1 MLRLTYHGFI
11 HFETDFKINSRWKHM
26 ENGINFKSVFDS
38 EAGKI
43 LGWAFLLFFILLALI
58 GYAFS
63 VDIVL
68 GRTLLGAFVASALG
82 GRAAGVGL
90 CIAFDMNI
98 FTTILYNI
106 FIEVLVVC
114 FSYAFF
120 LLSINHYLHFR
131 WLKKAIINAENN
143 ALKYS
148 NVISRYG
155 WIGIFM
161 FVMIPLPV
169 TGPVV
174 GSIIAYFMNFN
185 LKKNFFTVFSGT
197 LVAIIVWSVFFD
209 FISDHLTKIQGLLG
223 VILIVVF
230 VYFSKHIKNWF
241 SRDGLVLPRDPEN
254 KKKQN

>member
-1 MLRLTYHGFI
+1 
-11 HFETDFKINSRWKHM
+11 M

-43 LGWAFLLFFILLALI
+43 LIWAFMLFFIFLALI

-63 VDIVL
+63 VDVVL
-68 GRTLLGAFVASALG
+68 GRTLLGAFVAHTFG

-90 CIAFDMNI
+90 CIAFDMSI
-98 FTTILYNI
+98 LTTILYNM
-106 FIEVLVVC
+106 FIEVFIVC

-120 LLSINHYLHFR
+120 LLSINHYFNFR
-131 WLKKAIINAENN
+131 YLNKALKNAERN

-148 NVISRYG
+148 HVISRYG

-174 GSIIAYFMNFN
+174 GSIIAFFLNFN
-185 LKKNFFTVFSGT
+185 LKKNFIAVFSGT
-197 LVAIIVWSVFFD
+197 LIAIIMWSFFFD
-209 FISDHLTKIQGLLG
+209 FLSDHLTKIQGVLA
-223 VILIVVF
+223 VIVIVIV
-230 VYFSKHIKNWF
+230 VYFSKHIRNWF
-241 SRDGLVLPRDPEN
+241 SRNEQALTRDPEN
-254 KKKQN
+254 